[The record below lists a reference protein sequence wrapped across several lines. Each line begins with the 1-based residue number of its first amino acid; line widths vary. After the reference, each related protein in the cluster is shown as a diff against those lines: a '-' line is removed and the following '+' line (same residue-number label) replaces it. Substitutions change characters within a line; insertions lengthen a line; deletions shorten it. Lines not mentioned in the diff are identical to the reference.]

1 MARLTPLS
9 LVGLLAPL
17 IAVPLV
23 AQVTKG
29 GHPDLQGIWNYS
41 SLTPLERPSELG
53 SKEVLTDQEAAAYE
67 KQRLEQTNADRRN
80 PGTAGDVGLA
90 YNEFWYDR
98 GRRIVATKRTSLIVS
113 PPDGRIPPLTAA
125 AQKRVAAVGSVRGR
139 VPEGPEDRSL
149 AERCLVFN
157 AGPPMAPGPY
167 NNNFQLFQSQDRVII
182 MNEMIHNARVIPLD
196 GRPHLPHNV
205 RQWQGDSR
213 GRWEGSTLIVDT
225 TNFTDQVPFR
235 GSDENL
241 HLIERFTR
249 IDADTLMYEF
259 TIDDPSAFTK
269 PWTVALPMTRMDES
283 IYEYAC
289 HEGNYA
295 LGNILKGARSG
306 VK

>member
-1 MARLTPLS
+1 MARLTPL
-9 LVGLLAPL
+9 LLL
-17 IAVPLV
+17 TLLTVVPLA
-23 AQVTKG
+23 AQATKD
-29 GHPDLQGIWNYS
+29 GHPDLQGVWNYS

-53 SKEVLTDQEAAAYE
+53 SKEVLTDEEAAAYE

-80 PGTAGDVGLA
+80 PGTAGDLGLA
-90 YNEFWYDR
+90 YNDFWYDR
-98 GRRIVATKRTSLIVS
+98 GRRIVSTRRTSLVVS
-113 PPDGRIPPLTAA
+113 PPDGRIPPLTEA
-125 AQKRVAAVGSVRGR
+125 AQKRLAAQASFRGR

-167 NNNFQLFQSQDRVII
+167 NNNFQLFQSRDRVII
-182 MNEMIHNARVIPLD
+182 MNEMIHNARVIQLD
-196 GRPHLPHNV
+196 GRPHLPKSV

-213 GRWEGSTLIVDT
+213 GRWEGNTLVVDT
-225 TNFTDQVPFR
+225 TNFTDQTPFR

-249 IDADTLMYEF
+249 LDADTLMYEF

-269 PWTVALPMTRMDES
+269 PWTVALPMTRMDEP

-295 LGNILKGARSG
+295 LGNILKGARAG